1 MGGGMLVF
9 SLDGK
14 GPYDDP
20 NLDEYSTTVEQ

>member
-1 MGGGMLVF
+1 MVF

-20 NLDEYSTTVEQ
+20 NVGEYQQTAAR